1 MADPAPSTPPTSV
14 DEIKRSIQELNIEE
28 FQKLVR
34 ALQGK
39 QPVSEEAKTIKDF
52 CALLRTIG
60 SSITDISGEYDGSGD
75 SGDMDVNARIP
86 APNTMNITPGNT
98 VISNVQNTNTHVYRP
113 LLQALD
119 AELKDPEMQNIG
131 LTRKSIDDLEDA
143 MYSLLPGGWEI
154 NDGSYGSI
162 DIAVATGAIEV
173 THNERYTEVNTSVQ
187 HY

>member
-1 MADPAPSTPPTSV
+1 MADPAPSTPPTNV

-34 ALQGK
+34 TIQGK
-39 QPVSEEAKTIKDF
+39 PPVSEDVKTIKDF

-60 SSITDISGEYDGSGD
+60 SSIADITGEYDGSGD
-75 SGDMDVNARIP
+75 SGSMDVSARIP
-86 APNTMNITPGNT
+86 APNERNATPGNT
-98 VISNVQNTNTHVYRP
+98 VISNVQNTNTHVYRT

-119 AELKDPEMQNIG
+119 AELKDPEMQSIG

-154 NDGSYGSI
+154 NDGSYGTV
-162 DIAVATGAIEV
+162 DIEVSTGAIEV

-187 HY
+187 NY